1 MVTDVSLVDLWSLRC
16 LWHKEK
22 LSGQLVGSREG
33 KRVGG
38 QLGTFGSLTVSLSRE
53 AVPIRKSRGL
63 QMEHGE
69 SQHGR
74 SRWEKQ
80 PGDRRRSLQAG
91 CGGGSLDGG
100 ELQVDVVGRWC
111 CC

>member
-16 LWHKEK
+16 LWHKEN

-33 KRVGG
+33 KRAGG
-38 QLGTFGSLTVSLSRE
+38 QLGTFSSLAVSLSRE
-53 AVPIRKSRGL
+53 AVPVRKSRGL
-63 QMEHGE
+63 QMERGE

-80 PGDRRRSLQAG
+80 PGDRRRRLQAG
-91 CGGGSLDGG
+91 RGGGSLGVG
-100 ELQVDVVGRWC
+100 ELQVDAVGRWFC
-111 CC
+111 C